1 MQLFGLISRKVTVPF
16 PAIRAIKQAFIYV
29 SSRKK
34 EKQYQSMCTLLP
46 SMQFGTLHHVEPD
59 GKQVFIT
66 ANKKLVCP
74 HGECSSTILFWLR
87 EERLAREKGMS
98 PPARGGCRGISR
110 CDCQNTDGLN
120 GKHDVESGVNEMP
133 SSLFEYL
140 EQQNTESITVK
151 GRGARCIPYLPGP
164 TFVTATGKLCCRHG
178 ASRLSLINKQKA
190 GSKASARLPTC
201 GCVLHPIPVRRGG
214 LRAVQMG
221 KHTKVRP
228 TQVKIAVA
236 ETGL

>member
-1 MQLFGLISRKVTVPF
+1 MQLFGLISRKVTVLF

-87 EERLAREKGMS
+87 EERLARTGE
-98 PPARGGCRGISR
+98 R
-110 CDCQNTDGLN
+110 
-120 GKHDVESGVNEMP
+120 
-133 SSLFEYL
+133 Y
-140 EQQNTESITVK
+140 
-151 GRGARCIPYLPGP
+151 
-164 TFVTATGKLCCRHG
+164 VTAS
-178 ASRLSLINKQKA
+178 AWWLSWNLKV
-190 GSKASARLPTC
+190 RLPEH
-201 GCVLHPIPVRRGG
+201 GW
-214 LRAVQMG
+214 
-221 KHTKVRP
+221 
-228 TQVKIAVA
+228 A
-236 ETGL
+236 ERQA

>member
-1 MQLFGLISRKVTVPF
+1 
-16 PAIRAIKQAFIYV
+16 
-29 SSRKK
+29 
-34 EKQYQSMCTLLP
+34 
-46 SMQFGTLHHVEPD
+46 MQFGTLHHIEPD

-66 ANKKLVCP
+66 ANRKLVCP

-87 EERLAREKGMS
+87 EERLAREKGMP

-140 EQQNTESITVK
+140 EQQKTESITVK
-151 GRGARCIPYLPGP
+151 GREARCIPYLPGP

-190 GSKASARLPTC
+190 GSRASARLPTC
-201 GCVLHPIPVRRGG
+201 GCVLHPIPVRSGG

-221 KHTKVRP
+221 KYTKASP
-228 TQVKIAVA
+228 KAAAA
-236 ETGL
+236 EAGL